1 MVSTTSKKKFLSPK
15 RPKVL
20 AWGPIMR
27 NKRIYPCP
35 GRYYLHINDSEITII
50 LGLMYQSY
58 TIGLTHKHTAVLN
71 YWTKQTVWR
80 NNVIHILL
88 EVHSG
93 RFCGTCFDFIWGRVN
108 CSKRITFRDLFSM
121 VEETVVLEAQGAQ
134 IRIFKQLNPTPWYTW
149 AWKYMQSIS

>member
-1 MVSTTSKKKFLSPK
+1 
-15 RPKVL
+15 
-20 AWGPIMR
+20 MR

-50 LGLMYQSY
+50 LGLIYQSY

-93 RFCGTCFDFIWGRVN
+93 RFCGTCFDFIWGTRLILWDTNQLRKIRN
-108 CSKRITFRDLFSM
+108 CHSHADQKSKAEVSHGSAGTFPEYRYFLLLMAFF
-121 VEETVVLEAQGAQ
+121 
-134 IRIFKQLNPTPWYTW
+134 IFICLSFTG
-149 AWKYMQSIS
+149 